1 MTSEDEQERRLIE
14 EEAVAAPTSLQVH
27 AAPAAGPYAL
37 ALHGGAGARIR
48 EFSEDD
54 RHDFEAALAAAHR
67 AGEAVL
73 AAGGPALDAVCAAV
87 TAMEDD
93 IGFNAGRGAAL
104 TTDGEAELDAAVM
117 TGDGRAGAVAG
128 SRYARNPVLAA
139 RQVME
144 RTSHVFWIAP
154 PAELVASWGLDVV
167 DPSYFVTDARLR
179 QLDRMRRPTTAE
191 VSRHGTVGAVARDAA
206 GRVAAATSTGGIVNQ
221 QPGRIGDTPVI
232 GAGTYARDGLA
243 ALSCTGEGEAFI
255 RGVVSYDIVAR
266 MRYLG
271 VELTEAITATMENE
285 LARRQASGGLVAV
298 TADGAVVVAHNSP
311 SIFAAYRDGERLV
324 TLT

>member
-1 MTSEDEQERRLIE
+1 MTSEQEQERRLLA
-14 EEAVAAPTSLQVH
+14 EEAVAPPAPLRLRSV
-27 AAPAAGPYAL
+27 PAGRSYAL

-48 EFSEDD
+48 ELAEDD

-67 AGEAVL
+67 AGEVVL
-73 AAGGPALDAVCAAV
+73 AAGGAALDAVCAAV

-104 TTDGEAELDAAVM
+104 TTEAEAELDAAVM

-144 RTSHVFWIAP
+144 RTGHVFWMAP
-154 PAELVASWGLDVV
+154 PADLIESWGLEVV
-167 DPSYFVTDARLR
+167 QPSYFVTDARLR
-179 QLDRMRRPTTAE
+179 QLERMRRAATTGT
-191 VSRHGTVGAVARDAA
+191 RHGTVGAVARDAG

-221 QPGRIGDTPVI
+221 QPGRVGDTPVI

-243 ALSCTGEGEAFI
+243 ALSCTGEGEAFV
-255 RGVVSYDIVAR
+255 RGVVAYDIVAR

-271 VELTEAITATMENE
+271 VGPADAITATFDTE
-285 LARRQASGGLVAV
+285 LTRRQASGGLVAV
-298 TADGAVVVAHNSP
+298 TADGTVVVAHNSP
-311 SIFAAYRDGERLV
+311 SIFAAYRDGDHLV